1 MKNHQFSLPDSNI
14 PPKEPELWTRSTKF
28 NLELNDSI
36 AQARSIVETEGD
48 LPAYIPLLADPDRRF
63 DLAIQIHQVNGEI
76 LSSDGAQ
83 TFRFP
88 LMSPIKPF
96 VLLYLLQ
103 QSDRDLVFDRV
114 GKIPSELPYNSLRQ
128 LEIDRSK
135 PRNPMINSG
144 AIALAAM
151 LPGDTASNCCQNLC
165 DWLNQLAGSQ
175 ISLDLAMLASV
186 RSAPNP
192 INQAIAHLLN
202 RGGYLDLPGLVP
214 ALAIARSLDIYEQI
228 CCLSGSIAD
237 LGKLGLLL
245 ATSQNNLPASDV
257 RIVNAL
263 MFTCGMYEESGR
275 YAVSIGLPMKS
286 SVSGCVLAIVPGAG
300 SIAVYSPPLNLAGNS
315 IASLFILER
324 LAQTFNLSIFSPV

>member
-1 MKNHQFSLPDSNI
+1 MSKKLAAFSQTQLD
-14 PPKEPELWTRSTKF
+14 ELINES
-28 NLELNDSI
+28 
-36 AQARSIVETEGD
+36 RSIIETEGE
-48 LPAYIPLLADPDRRF
+48 LPAYIPLLAASDRRF
-63 DLAIQIHQVNGEI
+63 DLAIQIDRVNGEI
-76 LSSDGAQ
+76 LSSDGAEV
-83 TFRFP
+83 FRFP
-88 LMSPIKPF
+88 LMSLIKPF

-103 QSDRDLVFDRV
+103 QYDCDLVFDRV

-202 RGGYLDLPGLVP
+202 RGGYLDSHGLVP
-214 ALAIARSLDIYEQI
+214 ALAIARTLDTYEQI
-228 CCLSGSIAD
+228 CCLSGTIAD

-245 ATSQNNLPASDV
+245 ASPQNNLPTSDV

-263 MFTCGMYEESGR
+263 MLTCGMYEESGK

-286 SVSGCVLAIVPGAG
+286 SVSGCILAILPSAG

-324 LAQTFNLSIFSPV
+324 LAQISNLSIFSPV